1 MSTPFTSW
9 TFTGDVTID
18 GVAQVPGSTM
28 SLVKINNPLS
38 ASTNPTYNLQGDKLT
53 ITMDAPMCLGGG
65 QFVNVLNDVDGHIT
79 GTMNVAGC
87 TVTLDGTGS
96 FN

>member
-1 MSTPFTSW
+1 MTL
-9 TFTGDVTID
+9 
-18 GVAQVPGSTM
+18 

-38 ASTNPTYNLQGDKLT
+38 DSTNPTYNLQGDKLT
-53 ITMDAPMCLGGG
+53 ITMDVNGG

>member
-9 TFTGDVTID
+9 TFTGDVTVD
-18 GVAQVPGSTM
+18 GEVSDGTM

-38 ASTNPTYNLQGDKLT
+38 DSTNPTYNLQGDKLT